1 LVTWEIAA
9 HCREKLKR
17 KHIETKNAVVYDIRE
32 TVVNNLNVSSDE
44 ENPAAVQNKAMGKT

>member
-1 LVTWEIAA
+1 MQL
-9 HCREKLKR
+9 
-17 KHIETKNAVVYDIRE
+17 YDIRE